1 VKIGFVGLGNMG
13 GRLASRLAGV
23 GDLTVYDA
31 WGPSREAFRS
41 RARVA
46 ASIAEV
52 GAGAD
57 VVGVC
62 VRTGEQ
68 VRECADALLP
78 AMPEGSMLMIHST
91 VSPDLVLTLARDGAA
106 RGVEVIDAPVTVTRY
121 GVPDGPFVCAMI
133 GAEETG
139 TERVRPLL
147 DSYATEAVHTGQL
160 GAGMSLK
167 IINNLVSL
175 VQITVAEEAFRLA
188 ALAGVPAE
196 ALTRVTTQNGALTPT
211 MKVIAARAG
220 APQPTA
226 RPTTHGRY
234 RPATGSRT
242 WPWPSPWP
250 TPSTRPARRHPSPR
264 GSTTTPTRPTSPK
277 AAQPATRT
285 RLASPERGGAAAE
298 TSLSGL

>member
-13 GRLASRLAGV
+13 SRLAARLVGV
-23 GDLTVYDA
+23 GDLTVYDVC
-31 WGPSREAFRS
+31 GPSREAFRE
-41 RARVA
+41 RAHVA
-46 ASIAEV
+46 GSIAEA

-68 VRECADALLP
+68 VGECADALLP
-78 AMPEGSMLMIHST
+78 VMREGSMLMIHST
-91 VSPDLVLTLARDGAA
+91 ISPDLVLSLAREGAA

-121 GVPDGPFVCAMI
+121 GVVADGPFVCTMI
-133 GAEETG
+133 GADEKA

-147 DSYATEAVHTGQL
+147 DAYATEAVHVGRL

-167 IINNLVSL
+167 IINNLVTL

-188 ALAGVPAE
+188 ALAGVPAD

-220 APQPTA
+220 APPADRETYDAREVQARNGVKDLALAEALAHSLDTPSGAASFARGQYYHAYTANIPEA
-226 RPTTHGRY
+226 RPVGN
-234 RPATGSRT
+234 
-242 WPWPSPWP
+242 
-250 TPSTRPARRHPSPR
+250 
-264 GSTTTPTRPTSPK
+264 
-277 AAQPATRT
+277 
-285 RLASPERGGAAAE
+285 
-298 TSLSGL
+298 

>member
-1 VKIGFVGLGNMG
+1 VKIGFAGLGNMG
-13 GRLASRLAGV
+13 ARLASRLAGV

-31 WGPSREAFRS
+31 CEPSREAFRG

-46 ASIAEV
+46 GSIAEA

-68 VRECADALLP
+68 VRTCVDALLP
-78 AMPEGSMLMIHST
+78 VMPEGSMLMIHST
-91 VSPDLVLTLARDGAA
+91 ISPGLVLTLAQEGAA

-121 GVPDGPFVCAMI
+121 GVPDGPFVCTMI
-133 GAEETG
+133 GAEESA

-147 DSYATEAVHTGQL
+147 DAYATEAVHVGRL

-196 ALTRVTTQNGALTPT
+196 ALIQVTTQNGALTPT

-220 APQPTA
+220 AAPADRETGNA
-226 RPTTHGRY
+226 REVQARNGVKDLALAEALAR
-234 RPATGSRT
+234 SLD
-242 WPWPSPWP
+242 
-250 TPSTRPARRHPSPR
+250 TPS
-264 GSTTTPTRPTSPK
+264 
-277 AAQPATRT
+277 
-285 RLASPERGGAAAE
+285 AAATFAKGQYYHAYTANLPE
-298 TSLSGL
+298 ARSASSQ

>member
-13 GRLASRLAGV
+13 GRLASRLVGV
-23 GDLTVYDA
+23 GDLTVYDVYE
-31 WGPSREAFRS
+31 PSREAFRG
-41 RARVA
+41 RAHVA
-46 ASIAEV
+46 SSIAEV

-68 VRECADALLP
+68 VRTCADALLP
-78 AMPEGSMLMIHST
+78 VMPEGSMLMIHST
-91 VSPDLVLTLARDGAA
+91 ISPDLVLALAKDGAA
-106 RGVEVIDAPVTVTRY
+106 RGVDVIDAPVTVTRY
-121 GVPDGPFVCAMI
+121 GVPEGPFVCTMI
-133 GAEETG
+133 GADEAG

-147 DSYATEAVHTGQL
+147 DAYATDAVHVGRL

-188 ALAGVPAE
+188 ALSGVPAA

-220 APQPTA
+220 APPADRETYNAREVQARNGVKDLALAEALARSLDTPSAAATFAKGQYYHAYTTNLPEA
-226 RPTTHGRY
+226 RP
-234 RPATGSRT
+234 ASSR
-242 WPWPSPWP
+242 
-250 TPSTRPARRHPSPR
+250 
-264 GSTTTPTRPTSPK
+264 
-277 AAQPATRT
+277 
-285 RLASPERGGAAAE
+285 
-298 TSLSGL
+298 